1 MSFTSSA
8 TGALAPQD
16 TISITFPADVTLNAA
31 NADVLSSSFGGSCL
45 NPLSVFVSGHT
56 LSVML
61 GANCSLADSSAAT
74 LSIHDVRNPPN
85 GTTDVAADYT
95 VSTSEDPTTVSPSS
109 APTFVASG
117 TAVSAVAVSPQAD
130 LSGASTTWTDTFT
143 TSSRGALFPG
153 DRVTLDLP
161 TALGVS
167 ATPSVAF
174 GGGFVG
180 CTGGATGS
188 YDATTGVLNVGVPAG
203 CTIAAST
210 SGSIAFAATNP
221 LGSQNLAASSFAT
234 YTSEDPSPVHP
245 ATGVAIVVP
254 PPPSSGGSG
263 SGPVAQA
270 TLSVSVTVA
279 QTVVGNGVDLST
291 TGGSGTGAVT
301 FSVVGGTAA
310 GCSISGTVL
319 TASGPGTCVVEAT
332 RAGDTTYASATSL
345 PVTITFSAARA
356 VPPPVAAPHP
366 ITIGFAGGSALL
378 SVATRHRLIQLIR
391 QLRPGATVTIYAYG
405 VPRALALARA
415 IAARRF
421 LTHYRHLRV
430 RFVLIVRALSRVRV
444 VTLHQ

>member
-1 MSFTSSA
+1 M
-8 TGALAPQD
+8 
-16 TISITFPADVTLNAA
+16 
-31 NADVLSSSFGGSCL
+31 
-45 NPLSVFVSGHT
+45 
-56 LSVML
+56 
-61 GANCSLADSSAAT
+61 
-74 LSIHDVRNPPN
+74 
-85 GTTDVAADYT
+85 
-95 VSTSEDPTTVSPSS
+95 
-109 APTFVASG
+109 
-117 TAVSAVAVSPQAD
+117 
-130 LSGASTTWTDTFT
+130 
-143 TSSRGALFPG
+143 
-153 DRVTLDLP
+153 
-161 TALGVS
+161 
-167 ATPSVAF
+167 
-174 GGGFVG
+174 
-180 CTGGATGS
+180 
-188 YDATTGVLNVGVPAG
+188 
-203 CTIAAST
+203 
-210 SGSIAFAATNP
+210 
-221 LGSQNLAASSFAT
+221 
-234 YTSEDPSPVHP
+234 
-245 ATGVAIVVP
+245 
-254 PPPSSGGSG
+254 
-263 SGPVAQA
+263 
-270 TLSVSVTVA
+270 SVTVA

-332 RAGDTTYASATSL
+332 RAGDTTYASASSL

-356 VPPPVAAPHP
+356 VPAPVVVPHP